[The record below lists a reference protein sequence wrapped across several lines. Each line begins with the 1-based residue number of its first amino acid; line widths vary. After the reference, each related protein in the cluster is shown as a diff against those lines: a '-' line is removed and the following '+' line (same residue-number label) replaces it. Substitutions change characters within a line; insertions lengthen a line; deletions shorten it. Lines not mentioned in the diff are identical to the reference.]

1 MVRAMSSQ
9 LTDSKHRLRQ
19 QMSRLRKNVTPADSA
34 RAGQAAA
41 EALIDLELAGRAK
54 RIALYAALPHELPT
68 RPLFD
73 AVVEKTGAAL
83 LPRTADPLGLEFF
96 AVECWEVL
104 RPGVFGVLE
113 PPNDGTAV
121 RLMPGDLVV
130 VPGVAFDEDGY
141 RLGHGKGY
149 YDRAFAT
156 ELGDAPT
163 LVGFGYE
170 FQVVDAVPHDHRDR
184 QVDII
189 VTDRKVRD
197 CSGRLQ

>member
-1 MVRAMSSQ
+1 MSSQ
-9 LTDSKHRLRQ
+9 LTDSKRRLRQ
-19 QMSRLRKNVTPADSA
+19 QMAQLRKGVSPADSA

-41 EALIDLELAGRAK
+41 GALMDLELVARAE
-54 RIALYAALPHELPT
+54 RIALYAALSYEIPT
-68 RPLFD
+68 RPLFE
-73 AVVEKTGAAL
+73 AFVEKRGAVL
-83 LPRTADPLGLEFF
+83 LPRTTEPLGLEFF
-96 AVECWEVL
+96 AVECWDAL
-104 RPGVFGVLE
+104 RPGAFGVLE
-113 PPNDGTAV
+113 PEGDGAAV
-121 RLMPGDLVV
+121 QLMPGDLVV
-130 VPGVAFDEDGY
+130 MPGVAFDDDGY

-197 CSGRLQ
+197 CTGRLQ

>member
-9 LTDSKHRLRQ
+9 LIESKRRLRRR
-19 QMSRLRKNVTPADSA
+19 MSRLRNDVPPADRA

-41 EALIDLELAGRAK
+41 RALMDLELAKCAP
-54 RIALYAALPHELPT
+54 RIALYAALAYELPT

-73 AVVEKTGAAL
+73 AVVERIGAAL
-83 LPRTADPLGLEFF
+83 LPRTVDPPGLAFF
-96 AVECWEVL
+96 AVERWEDL
-104 RPGVFGVLE
+104 RPGAFGVLE
-113 PPNDGTAV
+113 PQNEAGAV

-130 VPGVAFDEDGY
+130 VPGVAFDAEGY

-149 YDRAFAT
+149 YDRAFAA

-170 FQVVDAVPHDHRDR
+170 FQIVDAVPHDHRDR
-184 QVDII
+184 QMDAI

-197 CSGRLQ
+197 CSGCLR

>member
-1 MVRAMSSQ
+1 MVGAMSSQ
-9 LTDSKHRLRQ
+9 LTVSKRQLRQ
-19 QMSRLRKNVTPADSA
+19 QMAQLRKDVCPADST

-41 EALIDLELAGRAK
+41 GALMDLELVAGAE
-54 RIALYAALPHELPT
+54 RIALYAALPYEIPT
-68 RPLFD
+68 RPLFEAFVEQRG
-73 AVVEKTGAAL
+73 AVF
-83 LPRTADPLGLEFF
+83 LPRTTEPLGLEFF
-96 AVECWEVL
+96 AVECWDAL
-104 RPGVFGVLE
+104 RPGAFGVLE
-113 PPNDGTAV
+113 PENDGAAV

-130 VPGVAFDEDGY
+130 VPGVAFDDDGY

>member
-9 LTDSKHRLRQ
+9 LVESKRRLRQ
-19 QMSRLRKNVTPADSA
+19 QMSQLRKDVAAADSA

-41 EALIDLELAGRAK
+41 GTLMDLELVRRAE
-54 RIALYAALPHELPT
+54 RIALYAALPYEIPT

-73 AVVEKTGAAL
+73 AVVEKTGAAF

-96 AVECWEVL
+96 AVECWEDL
-104 RPGVFGVLE
+104 RPGAFGVLE
-113 PPNDGTAV
+113 PGNDGAAV

-130 VPGVAFDEDGY
+130 VPGVAFDDDGY

-149 YDRAFAT
+149 YDRAFAA

-170 FQVVDAVPHDHRDR
+170 FQIVDAVPHDHRDR
-184 QVDII
+184 QMDAI
-189 VTDRKVRD
+189 VTNRKVRD
-197 CSGRLQ
+197 CSGCLR

>member
-9 LTDSKHRLRQ
+9 LTESKRRLRQ
-19 QMSRLRKNVTPADSA
+19 QMSRLRKDVAPADSA

-41 EALIDLELAGRAK
+41 AALIDLELAQRAK
-54 RIALYAALPHELPT
+54 RIALYAALPYELPT

-96 AVECWEVL
+96 AVECWEAL
-104 RPGVFGVLE
+104 RPGAYGVLE

-130 VPGVAFDEDGY
+130 VPGVAFDEAGY

-149 YDRAFAT
+149 YDRAFAA

-170 FQVVDAVPHDHRDR
+170 FQIVDAVPHDHRDR
-184 QVDII
+184 QMDAI
-189 VTDRKVRD
+189 VTDQKVRD
-197 CSGRLQ
+197 CSGCLQ

>member
-9 LTDSKHRLRQ
+9 LIESKRRLRR
-19 QMSRLRKNVTPADSA
+19 QMLRLRKDVTPADSA

-41 EALIDLELAGRAK
+41 NVLIDLELARRAK
-54 RIALYAALPHELPT
+54 RIALYAALPYELPT

-73 AVVEKTGAAL
+73 AVVEKGGAAL
-83 LPRTADPLGLEFF
+83 LPRTVDPPGLEFF
-96 AVECWEVL
+96 AVEHWEDL
-104 RPGVFGVLE
+104 RPGTFGVLE
-113 PPNDGTAV
+113 PQNHGTAV

-149 YDRAFAT
+149 YDRVFAT
-156 ELGDAPT
+156 EIGDVPT

-170 FQVVDAVPHDHRDR
+170 FQIVGAVPHDHRDR
-184 QVDII
+184 QMDAI
-189 VTDRKVRD
+189 VTDQKVRD
-197 CSGRLQ
+197 CSGCLR

>member
-9 LTDSKHRLRQ
+9 LIESKRRLRQ
-19 QMSRLRKNVTPADSA
+19 QIARLRNDVPPVDSA
-34 RAGQAAA
+34 RAGQLATR
-41 EALIDLELAGRAK
+41 ALMDLELTRRAE
-54 RIALYAALPHELPT
+54 RIALYAALPYELPT

-83 LPRTADPLGLEFF
+83 LPRTVDPLGLEFF
-96 AVECWEVL
+96 AVERWEDL
-104 RPGVFGVLE
+104 RPGAFGVLE
-113 PPNDGTAV
+113 PRNDGIAV

-149 YDRAFAT
+149 YDRAFAA

-170 FQVVDAVPHDHRDR
+170 FQIVDAVPHDHRDR
-184 QVDII
+184 QMDAI

-197 CSGRLQ
+197 CSGCLR

>member
-1 MVRAMSSQ
+1 ME
-9 LTDSKHRLRQ
+9 SKRRLRQ
-19 QMSRLRKNVTPADSA
+19 QMSLLRKDVTPADSA

-41 EALIDLELAGRAK
+41 KALIDLELARRAA
-54 RIALYAALPHELPT
+54 RIALYAALPYELPT

-73 AVVEKTGAAL
+73 AVVERTGAAL

-96 AVECWEVL
+96 AVECWEDL
-104 RPGVFGVLE
+104 RPGAFGVLE
-113 PPNDGTAV
+113 PGNDGAAV

-149 YDRAFAT
+149 YDRAFAA
-156 ELGDAPT
+156 ELGDSPT

-170 FQVVDAVPHDHRDR
+170 FQIVDAVPHDQRDR
-184 QVDII
+184 QMDAV

-197 CSGRLQ
+197 CSGCLR

>member
-1 MVRAMSSQ
+1 MSSQ
-9 LTDSKHRLRQ
+9 LTVSKRRLRQ
-19 QMSRLRKNVTPADSA
+19 QMAQLRKDVSPADSA

-41 EALIDLELAGRAK
+41 GALMDLELVARAE
-54 RIALYAALPHELPT
+54 RIALYAALPYEIPT
-68 RPLFD
+68 RPLFE
-73 AVVEKTGAAL
+73 AFVEKRGAVL
-83 LPRTADPLGLEFF
+83 LPRTTEPLGLEFF
-96 AVECWEVL
+96 AVECWDAL
-104 RPGVFGVLE
+104 RPGAFGVLE
-113 PPNDGTAV
+113 PETDGAPV

-130 VPGVAFDEDGY
+130 VPGVAFDDDGY

>member
-1 MVRAMSSQ
+1 MSSQ
-9 LTDSKHRLRQ
+9 LVESKRRLRQ
-19 QMSRLRKNVTPADSA
+19 QMSQLRKDVAAADSA

-41 EALIDLELAGRAK
+41 GTLMDLELARRAE
-54 RIALYAALPHELPT
+54 RIALYAALPYELPT
-68 RPLFD
+68 RLLFD
-73 AVVEKTGAAL
+73 AVVEKNGAAL
-83 LPRTADPLGLEFF
+83 LPRTVDPLGLAFF
-96 AVECWEVL
+96 AVARWEDL
-104 RPGVFGVLE
+104 RPGTFGVLE
-113 PPNDGTAV
+113 PRDDGTAV

-149 YDRAFAT
+149 YDRAFAA

-170 FQVVDAVPHDHRDR
+170 FQIVDAVPHDHRDR
-184 QVDII
+184 QMDAI

-197 CSGRLQ
+197 CSGCLR

>member
-9 LTDSKHRLRQ
+9 LSESKRRMREQ
-19 QMSRLRKNVTPADSA
+19 ISQLRKAVTAAESA

-41 EALIDLELAGRAK
+41 RALMNLGLARRAK
-54 RIALYAALPHELPT
+54 QIALYAALSYELPT
-68 RPLFD
+68 RLLFD

-96 AVECWEVL
+96 AVARWEDL
-104 RPGVFGVLE
+104 RPGTFGVLE
-113 PPNDGTAV
+113 PRNDGAAV

-149 YDRAFAT
+149 YDRAFAA

-170 FQVVDAVPHDHRDR
+170 FQIVDAVPHDHRDR
-184 QVDII
+184 QMDAI

-197 CSGRLQ
+197 CSGCLQ

>member
-1 MVRAMSSQ
+1 MSSQ
-9 LTDSKHRLRQ
+9 LIDSKRRLRQ
-19 QMSRLRKNVTPADSA
+19 KMSRLRRDVAPADSA

-41 EALIDLELAGRAK
+41 EALIDLELVGRAK

-73 AVVEKTGAAL
+73 AIVEKTGAAL

-96 AVECWEVL
+96 AVECWEAL
-104 RPGVFGVLE
+104 RPGAFGVLE
-113 PPNDGTAV
+113 PPNDGPAV

-149 YDRAFAT
+149 YDRAFAA

-170 FQVVDAVPHDHRDR
+170 FQIVDAVPHDPRDR
-184 QVDII
+184 QMDAI

-197 CSGRLQ
+197 CSGCLR

>member
-1 MVRAMSSQ
+1 MSSQ
-9 LTDSKHRLRQ
+9 LIESKRRLRR
-19 QMSRLRKNVTPADSA
+19 QMLRLRKDVTPADSA

-41 EALIDLELAGRAK
+41 HVLIDLELARRAK
-54 RIALYAALPHELPT
+54 RIALYAALPYELPT

-73 AVVEKTGAAL
+73 AVVEKGGAAL
-83 LPRTADPLGLEFF
+83 LPRTVDPPGLEFF
-96 AVECWEVL
+96 AVEHWEDL
-104 RPGVFGVLE
+104 RPGAFGVLE
-113 PPNDGTAV
+113 PQNDGTAV

-156 ELGDAPT
+156 EIGDVPT

-170 FQVVDAVPHDHRDR
+170 FQIVGAVPHDHRDR
-184 QVDII
+184 QMDAI

-197 CSGRLQ
+197 CSGCLR

>member
-1 MVRAMSSQ
+1 MSSQ
-9 LTDSKHRLRQ
+9 ITESKRQLRQ
-19 QMSRLRKNVTPADSA
+19 QMSRLRKDVAPAESE

-41 EALIDLELAGRAK
+41 AALIDLKLARRAK
-54 RIALYAALPHELPT
+54 RIAIYAALPYELPT
-68 RPLFD
+68 RRLFD

-96 AVECWEVL
+96 AVECWEAL
-104 RPGVFGVLE
+104 RPGAYGVLE

-121 RLMPGDLVV
+121 RLVPGDLVV

-149 YDRAFAT
+149 YDRAFAA

-170 FQVVDAVPHDHRDR
+170 FQIVDAVPHDHRDR
-184 QVDII
+184 QMDAI
-189 VTDRKVRD
+189 VTDQKVRD
-197 CSGRLQ
+197 CSGCLQ

>member
-1 MVRAMSSQ
+1 MVRATSSQ
-9 LTDSKHRLRQ
+9 LIESKRRLRQ
-19 QMSRLRKNVTPADSA
+19 QIARLRNDVPPADSA
-34 RAGQAAA
+34 RAGQLATR
-41 EALIDLELAGRAK
+41 ALMDLELTRRAE
-54 RIALYAALPHELPT
+54 RIALYAALPYELPT

-83 LPRTADPLGLEFF
+83 LPRTVDPLGLEFF
-96 AVECWEVL
+96 AVECWEDL
-104 RPGVFGVLE
+104 RPGGFGVLE
-113 PPNDGTAV
+113 PPNDGAAI

-149 YDRAFAT
+149 YDRAFAA

-170 FQVVDAVPHDHRDR
+170 FQIVDAVPHDDRDR
-184 QVDII
+184 QMDAI

-197 CSGRLQ
+197 CSGCLR

>member
-1 MVRAMSSQ
+1 MVRAMSSR
-9 LTDSKHRLRQ
+9 LMESKRRLRQ
-19 QMSRLRKNVTPADSA
+19 QMSRLRNAVTPAESA

-41 EALIDLELAGRAK
+41 RALIDLEVARRAN
-54 RIALYAALPHELPT
+54 RIALYAALPYELPT

-96 AVECWEVL
+96 AVERWEEL
-104 RPGVFGVLE
+104 RPGAFGVLE
-113 PPNDGTAV
+113 PQNDGTAV

-149 YDRAFAT
+149 YDRAFAA

-170 FQVVDAVPHDHRDR
+170 FQIVDAVPHDHRDR
-184 QVDII
+184 QMDAI
-189 VTDRKVRD
+189 VTDRKIRD
-197 CSGRLQ
+197 CSGCLR

>member
-1 MVRAMSSQ
+1 M
-9 LTDSKHRLRQ
+9 
-19 QMSRLRKNVTPADSA
+19 
-34 RAGQAAA
+34 
-41 EALIDLELAGRAK
+41 DLELTRRAE
-54 RIALYAALPHELPT
+54 RIALYAALPYELPT

-83 LPRTADPLGLEFF
+83 LPRTVDPLGLEFF
-96 AVECWEVL
+96 AVECWEDL
-104 RPGVFGVLE
+104 RPGGFGVLE
-113 PPNDGTAV
+113 PPNDGAAI

-149 YDRAFAT
+149 YDRAFAFAA

-170 FQVVDAVPHDHRDR
+170 FQIVDAVPHDHRDR
-184 QVDII
+184 QMDAI
-189 VTDRKVRD
+189 VTNRKVRD
-197 CSGRLQ
+197 CSGCLL

>member
-1 MVRAMSSQ
+1 MSSQ
-9 LTDSKHRLRQ
+9 LTVSKRRLRQ
-19 QMSRLRKNVTPADSA
+19 QMAQLRKDVSPADSA

-41 EALIDLELAGRAK
+41 GALMDLELVARAEQ
-54 RIALYAALPHELPT
+54 IALYAALPYEIPT
-68 RPLFD
+68 RPLFE
-73 AVVEKTGAAL
+73 AFVEKRGAVL
-83 LPRTADPLGLEFF
+83 LPRTTEPLGLEFF
-96 AVECWEVL
+96 AVECWDAL
-104 RPGVFGVLE
+104 RPGAFGVLE
-113 PPNDGTAV
+113 PETDGAAV
-121 RLMPGDLVV
+121 RLVPGDLVV

>member
-9 LTDSKHRLRQ
+9 LIESKRRLRR
-19 QMSRLRKNVTPADSA
+19 QMLRLRKDVTPADSA

-41 EALIDLELAGRAK
+41 NVLIDLELARRAK
-54 RIALYAALPHELPT
+54 RIALYAALPYELPT

-73 AVVEKTGAAL
+73 AVVEEIGAAL
-83 LPRTADPLGLEFF
+83 LPRTADPPGLEFF
-96 AVECWEVL
+96 AVEHWEDL
-104 RPGVFGVLE
+104 RPGAFGVLE
-113 PPNDGTAV
+113 PQNDGAAV
-121 RLMPGDLVV
+121 CLMPGDLVV

-156 ELGDAPT
+156 ELGDVPT

-170 FQVVDAVPHDHRDR
+170 FQIVGAVPHDHRDR
-184 QVDII
+184 QMDAI
-189 VTDRKVRD
+189 VTDQKVRD
-197 CSGRLQ
+197 CSGCLR

>member
-1 MVRAMSSQ
+1 M
-9 LTDSKHRLRQ
+9 
-19 QMSRLRKNVTPADSA
+19 
-34 RAGQAAA
+34 
-41 EALIDLELAGRAK
+41 DLELVARAE
-54 RIALYAALPHELPT
+54 RIALYAALAYEIPT

-73 AVVEKTGAAL
+73 AFVEKRGAVL
-83 LPRTADPLGLEFF
+83 LPRTTEPLGLEFF
-96 AVECWEVL
+96 AVECWDSL
-104 RPGVFGVLE
+104 RPGTFGVLE
-113 PPNDGTAV
+113 PESDGAAV

-130 VPGVAFDEDGY
+130 VPGVAFDDDGY

-156 ELGDAPT
+156 ELGNAPT

-184 QVDII
+184 QMDII